1 MLDRLLFLFPFSLF
15 LFPNFMK
22 LITHPNPASLAAAVA
37 ARIADDLDAALAER
51 GRALLALAG
60 GRTSPPV
67 FRQLATQ
74 PRDWSRV
81 TILPSDERWVPAH
94 HADCNLRQMR
104 EAFTAAPGI
113 HWLALVPDLPAGAA
127 DASFANRA
135 LAVHPEP
142 FDVAMLGMGVDGH
155 FASLFPGA
163 PTLADGLALP
173 VGAGLSRELSE
184 QPVKSSRD
192 KPAPTDSKAAIAIVP
207 DPMPTAGP
215 HPRISLTLARLLHSR
230 TLLLVITSADK
241 LAVLERAQAE
251 GASSAL
257 PVAALLHAAHP
268 RAEVHWSP

>member
-1 MLDRLLFLFPFSLF
+1 
-15 LFPNFMK
+15 MK
-22 LITHPNPASLAAAVA
+22 LVTHPNPAALAAAVA
-37 ARIADDLDAALAER
+37 TLIAGDLDAALGER

-67 FRQLATQ
+67 FRQLAMQ

-104 EAFTAAPGI
+104 EAFAAAHGI
-113 HWLALVPDLPAGAA
+113 HWLALVPDLPAGPACA
-127 DASFANRA
+127 DFANRA
-135 LAVHPEP
+135 LAARPEA

-163 PTLADGLALP
+163 PTLAAGLALT
-173 VGAGLSRELSE
+173 VGAGSSREPSD
-184 QPVKSSRD
+184 QTGKSSRD
-192 KPAPTDSKAAIAIVP
+192 EPAPTESRAAAIPIIP
-207 DPMPTAGP
+207 NPMPAAGP

-230 TLLLVITSADK
+230 TLLLVITGADK
-241 LAVLERAQAE
+241 RALLERAQAE

-257 PVAALLHAAHP
+257 PVAALLRAAHP
-268 RAEVHWSP
+268 RFEIHWSP